1 YLYPNDICDSQLD
14 SAIAIPVDTNGTCY
28 VAGIVDV
35 SCIDRVEECN
45 DDSDSEDD
53 NVDNNRMYTN
63 KRKPTLKWHC
73 TSRCKPLLE
82 SDVSSIIEVRC
93 YFDEPI
99 KELKKHLDACDNCPN
114 NHYMTRSLHFE
125 EIDQVHEHD
134 FCDNPNVTKCPFN
147 NRYY

>member
-1 YLYPNDICDSQLD
+1 MALNKENNKRLNIDYYDPLYYSPEVVDDLSPSNMKGVDFENIYDN

-28 VAGIVDV
+28 VAGVVEV

-53 NVDNNRMYTN
+53 NFDNNRMYRN

-73 TSRCKPLLE
+73 TDKCKPLLE
-82 SDVSSIIEVRC
+82 SDVSSIIKVRC

-99 KELKKHLDACDNCPN
+99 
-114 NHYMTRSLHFE
+114 
-125 EIDQVHEHD
+125 
-134 FCDNPNVTKCPFN
+134 
-147 NRYY
+147 